1 MFPILAMIIFNG
13 FTLPIYGLTIALF
26 SCRCPLLQ
34 LVTRRTHIAAATHNF
49 NHLWKKVVYILHPNY
64 DYMPV
69 KSASKRIFVVLL
81 APHGGSRAQNGKKSS
96 TPFLYFWWGT
106 GGSLRMG
113 GGGGKANPTP

>member
-1 MFPILAMIIFNG
+1 MIIFNG

-81 APHGGSRAQNGKKSS
+81 APHEAAPKMEKKSS
-96 TPFLYFWWGT
+96 TPFLYWLGT
-106 GGSLRMG
+106 GGSLRG
-113 GGGGKANPTP
+113 A

>member
-1 MFPILAMIIFNG
+1 MKSFFTVSSILAMIIFNG

-69 KSASKRIFVVLL
+69 KSAREFLSCCLL
-81 APHGGSRAQNGKKSS
+81 LMKAAAPKTEKNLPLHFCTSGGEQ
-96 TPFLYFWWGT
+96 
-106 GGSLRMG
+106 GGR
-113 GGGGKANPTP
+113 